1 MKFLPLRELDV
12 INRALVFDTP
22 DCRVVGGCDIYT
34 TKAAGADKKLYKNIS
49 NTITN
54 RYEADLRLSESLSP
68 PKSSAT
74 SAATLGS
81 KNQSKAVYQTLHS
94 PFGPLDQISARRT
107 FAYLIATL
115 NASHSDYDFS
125 TVLKPSDFRRERH
138 LRPVMNNFNTTLFNL
153 GVNPS
158 KALPK
163 MWDTIDKEMDLLS
176 CNIYTYSP
184 DDVSDDPY
192 GEEGLIWSTNLFFFN
207 KHKKRVCYLYLR
219 GLSSLSHSPMEI
231 NRVGGWRAD
240 MGGVSSGQEGWDD
253 SDDDAFD
260 DEFQESSSVW
270 GGDEYDDDGFL
281 ETMEV

>member
-74 SAATLGS
+74 SAATLGG

-192 GEEGLIWSTNLFFFN
+192 GEEGLI
-207 KHKKRVCYLYLR
+207 C
-219 GLSSLSHSPMEI
+219 SLSHSPMEI

-253 SDDDAFD
+253 SDDDVFD